1 MATTIKSGTLK
12 TRVQESIILDG
23 IEQGTSTLNTFSGIN
38 SITKRII
45 TITTT
50 ESTIATFSAAAASAG
65 HYVAAD
71 ARYIRFTNKDDAN
84 FITLTFRNQDNDE
97 VAIKLDAGQSF
108 IWKQNKFIQDEL
120 MEELNE
126 NFKRLEGIL
135 IKLIDQQK
143 KMQLEQ
149 KGIENSYKTLVEI
162 IASLSGNGLKD
173 KFMRL
178 QERNENKK
186 Y

>member
-1 MATTIKSGTLK
+1 MDWLL
-12 TRVQESIILDG
+12 ILEQYG
-23 IEQGTSTLNTFSGIN
+23 IP
-38 SITKRII
+38 
-45 TITTT
+45 
-50 ESTIATFSAAAASAG
+50 
-65 HYVAAD
+65 VV
-71 ARYIRFTNKDDAN
+71 
-84 FITLTFRNQDNDE
+84 
-97 VAIKLDAGQSF
+97 VAIAFGFF

-120 MEELNE
+120 MEELNK

-149 KGIENSYKTLVEI
+149 KGIENSYKTLVEV
-162 IASLSGNGLKD
+162 IAKLSGNGLRD
-173 KFMRL
+173 KFLRM